1 MPGLPAARK
10 NDQVVGVDIH
20 IIMIPTPGGEV
31 PTPWPH
37 PFAGKITNGCS
48 TNVKIEGQ
56 PAATKDC
63 EVKNDMN
70 HIPMGPR
77 FQKNPDNK
85 GKIMLGSFTV
95 KINGKP
101 AARVGDMV
109 QTCNDPAPLPTSAI
123 VKGAS
128 KVMIG

>member
-1 MPGLPAARK
+1 MGFPAARQ

-31 PTPWPH
+31 PTPLPH
-37 PFAGKITNGCS
+37 PFAGKISGGCS

-56 PAATKDC
+56 PAATKDS
-63 EVKNDMN
+63 EVKNNVN
-70 HIPMGPR
+70 HIPQGPR

-85 GKIMLGSFTV
+85 GKVMLGSFTV

-101 AARVGDMV
+101 AAYVGSMV
-109 QTCNDPAPLPTSAI
+109 QTCNDPMPMPTSTI

-128 KVMIG
+128 KVTVGA